1 MRRFPL
7 LVRRLSTSTIE
18 VEKRSFS
25 RKDRLQNIVPNPALL
40 RRLDLARVGFV
51 PKAVGKV
58 VSNKYKRGEHPLPDM
73 QPPFPFT
80 KKGKFLGKV
89 QRWEEDLF
97 SALDIDAP
105 QVALIGR
112 SNVGKSTLL
121 NALLGFNSTYVQRA
135 KTSPRPGETT
145 ELFFYQMG
153 QVSKKQSQSTSTT
166 ETTPA
171 TRPKSNNDPALVIV
185 DMPGYGFS
193 YMSEEHQNR
202 CRELCYGYLLG
213 SQMLHKKQLKRVL
226 LLIDARHGLKAADI
240 EFLKDLEATTTSFK
254 EDSKVLPKKLSWK
267 LQVVFTK
274 CDTIERRLLCKKM
287 MLLEEEMRKLFP
299 AWLFDGDMPVIGVS
313 GLERHGILALQREL
327 AALVAQPSR
336 PSASASTVSTGKKIV
351 FNSVDQY
358 LNQGS
363 EPKRKR

>member
-1 MRRFPL
+1 
-7 LVRRLSTSTIE
+7 
-18 VEKRSFS
+18 
-25 RKDRLQNIVPNPALL
+25 
-40 RRLDLARVGFV
+40 
-51 PKAVGKV
+51 
-58 VSNKYKRGEHPLPDM
+58 M

-80 KKGKFLGKV
+80 TKGKFLGKV

-97 SALDIDAP
+97 SAFDIDAP

-135 KTSPRPGETT
+135 MISPRPGETT
-145 ELFFYQMG
+145 ELFFYQIG
-153 QVSKKQSQSTSTT
+153 QASKKQDQSASTT
-166 ETTPA
+166 ATTTTTTTPA
-171 TRPKSNNDPALVIV
+171 TKSKSSNNNPALVIV

-193 YMSEEHQNR
+193 YMSEEDQKR

-226 LLIDARHGLKAADI
+226 LLIDARHGLKAADV
-240 EFLKDLEATTTSFK
+240 EFLKDLQATTTSFK

-267 LQVVFTK
+267 LQIIFTK
-274 CDTIERRLLCKKM
+274 CDMIERRLLCKKM
-287 MLLEEEMRKLFP
+287 MLLEEEMRKLLP
-299 AWLFDGDMPVIGVS
+299 AWLFDGGMPVIGVS
-313 GLERHGILALQREL
+313 GLERQGILALQREL

-336 PSASASTVSTGKKIV
+336 PSTSIVSTGKKIV